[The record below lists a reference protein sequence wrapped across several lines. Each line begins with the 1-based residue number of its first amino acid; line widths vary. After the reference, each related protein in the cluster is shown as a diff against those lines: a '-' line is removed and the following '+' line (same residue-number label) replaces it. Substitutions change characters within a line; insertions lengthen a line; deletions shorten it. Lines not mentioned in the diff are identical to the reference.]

1 MAVAAGPGRSWS
13 WVRYP
18 LGGLALLLAAPLTP
32 WNKTPNWPVNIVLAA
47 GGLSIILGY
56 RRIFRPAVART
67 APEEVRCRFAPWYEG
82 YVYVALMIAVASAAA
97 TVQGFTTGP
106 AWFGYSGIFVLAL
119 MVLGLFG
126 IAATVRQPFLSLT
139 QSTLAVRGSARG
151 ASATVIPRAAI
162 AAIGP
167 PTVTTPAVELTRR
180 MEPRQIQITYR
191 ANDSSAEL
199 LTKML
204 PVVVLTVDP
213 DDLLHA
219 LQFWKDGDPI
229 DPAMMDRVES
239 VLRGK
244 SPTSA

>member
-1 MAVAAGPGRSWS
+1 
-13 WVRYP
+13 
-18 LGGLALLLAAPLTP
+18 
-32 WNKTPNWPVNIVLAA
+32 
-47 GGLSIILGY
+47 
-56 RRIFRPAVART
+56 
-67 APEEVRCRFAPWYEG
+67 
-82 YVYVALMIAVASAAA
+82 
-97 TVQGFTTGP
+97 
-106 AWFGYSGIFVLAL
+106 
-119 MVLGLFG
+119 
-126 IAATVRQPFLSLT
+126 
-139 QSTLAVRGSARG
+139 
-151 ASATVIPRAAI
+151 
-162 AAIGP
+162 
-167 PTVTTPAVELTRR
+167 